1 MNIVRDLSG
10 ALAPIPIEVYYNG
23 TYSEDSAAIRYAG
36 SLVCVTNIDISDG
49 LFYTFA
55 GSAGTTAMENV
66 CGILAE
72 QQAASGNYLPS
83 DADYGMVL
91 KKMFPL
97 LPTSV
102 VRAEYMRADDAAAA
116 NYDTGA
122 TCTAASTAFTI
133 TSVEDRCNGG
143 WVYMI
148 NGAEGGY
155 LHYVENSTSTT
166 SLTLATAANNAIVG
180 ADDFLLIEPAA
191 ASVLDFNA
199 TYTGIKSEA
208 AAGGEIVTGI
218 MHYIEAPGIPF
229 QRLDRNKHDN
239 LYVGTKARFYHD
251 FCIPYKNAWT
261 TGITAA

>member
-1 MNIVRDLSG
+1 MFIVRDLSG

-23 TYSEDSAAIRYAG
+23 DYNADSVTKRYAG
-36 SLVCVTNIDISDG
+36 SLVCIANIDIDDG

-55 GSAGTTAMENV
+55 GASGTTAMENV

-72 QQAASGNYLPS
+72 EQGTSGNYLPS
-83 DADYGMVL
+83 DGDYGMAL
-91 KKMFPL
+91 KKMYPL
-97 LPTSV
+97 LPTSI
-102 VRAEYMRADDAAAA
+102 VRAEYVQADAAGTA

-122 TCTAASTAFTI
+122 TGTAASTTFTI

-143 WVYMI
+143 WIYML
-148 NGAEGGY
+148 NGDEQYY
-155 LHYVENSTSTT
+155 LHYIENSTSTT
-166 SLTLATAANNAIVG
+166 SFTLATALNNAVVA
-180 ADDFLLIEPAA
+180 ADDWLLIEPAA

-199 TYTGIKSEA
+199 TYTDIKSEA

-218 MHYIEAPGIPF
+218 MHYISAPGIDF

-239 LYVGTKARFYHD
+239 LYVPHARFYHD